1 MTLQLL
7 PVNFVFVT
15 LNYAHMYLVSP
26 WWLFDTTP
34 CAHNIPNP
42 KAAVTMSKS
51 PSLRRIKADI
61 RELSIDPSDQYYA
74 APLETD
80 MFEWHFTIRGPADT
94 EFAGGVYHGKI
105 LLPPEYPFKPPN
117 IVFLT
122 PSGRFETN
130 VKVCL
135 SFSAHHPELW
145 QPAWGIRLILEAIIS
160 FLPTPA
166 DGAIGALDWTKEE
179 RAKLAKESVKFHCPV
194 CCAAGQSCADLLP
207 DLKPAAETSDG
218 DGNINNKK
226 SKFQEE
232 IEKLKMLQGMHHA
245 KEEEIVADNGESK
258 EEAKETEQVDSST
271 DETSQLL
278 PSVSD
283 DRTEVVSN
291 TSAPESQEAKPKP
304 EQANDDDAKPAPLPD
319 QNPPEQ
325 SSSGEPSDA
334 NLTPEQASSH
344 NAAESPPTPQDDV
357 TAAAAEGNQTN
368 AAVAPPTMDDQ
379 TNIPAATPQHSI
391 LVTEPFLN
399 GMILA
404 FSVTVMYLL
413 TQAKSLIE
421 ELHELQS

>member
-1 MTLQLL
+1 
-7 PVNFVFVT
+7 
-15 LNYAHMYLVSP
+15 
-26 WWLFDTTP
+26 
-34 CAHNIPNP
+34 
-42 KAAVTMSKS
+42 MSKS

-80 MFEWHFTIRGPADT
+80 MFEWHFTIRGPADS

-117 IVFLT
+117 IVFCT

-194 CCAAGQSCADLLP
+194 CCAVGQSCAELLP
-207 DLKPAAETSDG
+207 DITPAAADEKSE
-218 DGNINNKK
+218 DGNHDKKKKK

-245 KEEEIVADNGESK
+245 KEEEEDDDVADSSGESK
-258 EEAKETEQVDSST
+258 EEAKETEQGGISSSI

-278 PSVSD
+278 PSV
-283 DRTEVVSN
+283 TEDGADTCASV
-291 TSAPESQEAKPKP
+291 SQETKPKP
-304 EQANDDDAKPAPLPD
+304 TEEANDNTEPAPLPD
-319 QNPPEQ
+319 QNPPDQ
-325 SSSGEPSDA
+325 SSSEPSDVNPA
-334 NLTPEQASSH
+334 LEQSTPDI
-344 NAAESPPTPQDDV
+344 AAESPTTTHV
-357 TAAAAEGNQTN
+357 TGVAAAAETAAGNQTN
-368 AAVAPPTMDDQ
+368 VAVAPPAINNQ
-379 TNIPAATPQHSI
+379 GNIPAASPQHSI

-413 TQAKSLIE
+413 TQAYYLLE
-421 ELHELQS
+421 ELNVLNTVNK

>member
-1 MTLQLL
+1 MVAALTLSLL
-7 PVNFVFVT
+7 
-15 LNYAHMYLVSP
+15 
-26 WWLFDTTP
+26 TTFQIT
-34 CAHNIPNP
+34 NIT
-42 KAAVTMSKS
+42 TMSKS

-80 MFEWHFTIRGPADT
+80 MFEWHFTIRGPADS

-117 IVFLT
+117 IVFCT

-194 CCAAGQSCADLLP
+194 CCAAGQSCAELLP
-207 DLKPAAETSDG
+207 DITPAADEKSDEV
-218 DGNINNKK
+218 GNDKKKK

-245 KEEEIVADNGESK
+245 KEEEEEDDVADSGGESK
-258 EEAKETEQVDSST
+258 EEAKETEQGGSSSSI

-278 PSVSD
+278 PSLV
-283 DRTEVVSN
+283 TEDGADN
-291 TSAPESQEAKPKP
+291 TCASESQETKPKP
-304 EQANDDDAKPAPLPD
+304 TEEANDNAKPAPLPD
-319 QNPPEQ
+319 QNPPDQ
-325 SSSGEPSDA
+325 SSSEPSDV
-334 NLTPEQASSH
+334 NPTLEQSTPD
-344 NAAESPPTPQDDV
+344 NATESPTTTHV
-357 TAAAAEGNQTN
+357 TGVAAASETAAGNQTN
-368 AAVAPPTMDDQ
+368 VAVAPPAINNQ
-379 TNIPAATPQHSI
+379 GNIPAASPQHSI

-404 FSVTVMYLL
+404 FSVTLTYLL
-413 TQAKSLIE
+413 TQAYYLLE
-421 ELHELQS
+421 ELNVLNTVNK

>member
-1 MTLQLL
+1 
-7 PVNFVFVT
+7 
-15 LNYAHMYLVSP
+15 
-26 WWLFDTTP
+26 
-34 CAHNIPNP
+34 
-42 KAAVTMSKS
+42 MSKS

-218 DGNINNKK
+218 DGNKNNKK

-245 KEEEIVADNGESK
+245 KEEEENMTENGESK
-258 EEAKETEQVDSST
+258 EEAKETEHGDNNT
-271 DETSQLL
+271 DETAQLL
-278 PSVSD
+278 PSVSED
-283 DRTEVVSN
+283 GTEVVSN
-291 TSAPESQEAKPKP
+291 TSAPESQEAKLKS
-304 EQANDDDAKPAPLPD
+304 EEANNDDAKPTPVPD
-319 QNPPEQ
+319 QSPSEQ
-325 SSSGEPSDA
+325 SSSSEPSDV
-334 NLTPEQASSH
+334 NPTPEQATSH
-344 NAAESPPTPQDDV
+344 DAAESPPTTQHDV
-357 TAAAAEGNQTN
+357 TSVAVDTSAGNQTN
-368 AAVAPPTMDDQ
+368 AAVASAAVDNQ
-379 TNIPAATPQHSI
+379 ANIPAASPQHSI

-399 GMILA
+399 GMIFA

>member
-1 MTLQLL
+1 
-7 PVNFVFVT
+7 
-15 LNYAHMYLVSP
+15 
-26 WWLFDTTP
+26 
-34 CAHNIPNP
+34 
-42 KAAVTMSKS
+42 MSKS

-194 CCAAGQSCADLLP
+194 CCAAGQSCAGLLP
-207 DLKPAAETSDG
+207 ELKPAAETSDG
-218 DGNINNKK
+218 DSGNAKKK

-245 KEEEIVADNGESK
+245 KEEEENVAENEEMK
-258 EEAKETEQVDSST
+258 EDAEETEQADSNT
-271 DETSQLL
+271 DETTQLL
-278 PSVSD
+278 PSFSD

-291 TSAPESQEAKPKP
+291 TSAPESQEAELKS
-304 EQANDDDAKPAPLPD
+304 EEANDIVKSAPLPD
-319 QNPPEQ
+319 HNPPEQ
-325 SSSGEPSDA
+325 SSSSEPSDV
-334 NLTPEQASSH
+334 NPTPEQAASH
-344 NAAESPPTPQDDV
+344 DAAESRTTTQHDV
-357 TAAAAEGNQTN
+357 TGETAETSTDNQTN
-368 AAVAPPTMDDQ
+368 AAVAPLASENQM
-379 TNIPAATPQHSI
+379 NIPAATPQHSI

-399 GMILA
+399 GMIFA
-404 FSVTVMYLL
+404 FSVTVIYLL

>member
-1 MTLQLL
+1 
-7 PVNFVFVT
+7 
-15 LNYAHMYLVSP
+15 
-26 WWLFDTTP
+26 
-34 CAHNIPNP
+34 
-42 KAAVTMSKS
+42 
-51 PSLRRIKADI
+51 
-61 RELSIDPSDQYYA
+61 
-74 APLETD
+74 
-80 MFEWHFTIRGPADT
+80 MFEWHFTIRGPADS

-117 IVFLT
+117 IVFVT

-194 CCAAGQSCADLLP
+194 CCAAGQSCAELLP
-207 DLKPAAETSDG
+207 DITPAADEKSE
-218 DGNINNKK
+218 DGNNDKKKKK

-245 KEEEIVADNGESK
+245 KEEEEDDDVADSGGESK
-258 EEAKETEQVDSST
+258 EVAKETEQGGSSSSSSI

-278 PSVSD
+278 PSV
-283 DRTEVVSN
+283 TEDGADTCAS
-291 TSAPESQEAKPKP
+291 SESQETKPKP
-304 EQANDDDAKPAPLPD
+304 SEEANDNAKPAPLPD
-319 QNPPEQ
+319 QNPPDQ
-325 SSSGEPSDA
+325 SSSEPSGV
-334 NLTPEQASSH
+334 NPTLEQSTPD
-344 NAAESPPTPQDDV
+344 NATESPTTTHV
-357 TAAAAEGNQTN
+357 TGVAAASETAAGNQTN
-368 AAVAPPTMDDQ
+368 VAVAPPAINNQ
-379 TNIPAATPQHSI
+379 GNIPAASPQHSI

-413 TQAKSLIE
+413 TQAYYLLE
-421 ELHELQS
+421 ELNVLNTVNK